1 MFTADAV
8 RRRLHFPMSLQ
19 LPTGIEQR
27 LVRHRLAR
35 CTATLQELRDDLR
48 ITREQHDIM
57 RDDAADSALRAIV
70 AETPSAEFEHRDTQ
84 RHFVAISTHLAHLEA
99 AIVDHEREIDSLL
112 DRLHSTEVTEPGDS
126 SQRHES

>member
-1 MFTADAV
+1 
-8 RRRLHFPMSLQ
+8 MSLQ

-35 CTATLQELRDDLR
+35 CTATLQELREDLR

-84 RHFVAISTHLAHLEA
+84 RHFVAISGHLAHLEL
-99 AIVDHEREIDSLL
+99 AIAHHESEIDSLL
-112 DRLHSTEVTEPGDS
+112 DRLHSTEATEPGES

>member
-1 MFTADAV
+1 
-8 RRRLHFPMSLQ
+8 MSVQ

-35 CTATLQELRDDLR
+35 CTATMAELLEDLR

-84 RHFVAISTHLAHLEA
+84 RHFVAISAHLAHLES
-99 AIVDHEREIDSLL
+99 AIAHHEDEIDSLL
-112 DRLHSTEVTEPGDS
+112 DRLHSTGVSEPRDS
-126 SQRHES
+126 SHRHES

>member
-1 MFTADAV
+1 
-8 RRRLHFPMSLQ
+8 MSLQ

-35 CTATLQELRDDLR
+35 CTATLAELREDLR

-84 RHFVAISTHLAHLEA
+84 RHFVAISGHLAHLES
-99 AIVDHEREIDSLL
+99 AIAHHESEIDSLL
-112 DRLHSTEVTEPGDS
+112 DRLRSTEVLP
-126 SQRHES
+126 SQGLGHLFES